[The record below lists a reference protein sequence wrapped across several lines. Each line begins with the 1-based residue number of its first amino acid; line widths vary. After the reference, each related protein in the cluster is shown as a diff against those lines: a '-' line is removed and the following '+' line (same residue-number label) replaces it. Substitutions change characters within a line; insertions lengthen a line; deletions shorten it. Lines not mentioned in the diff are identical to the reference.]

1 MSEIETQTV
10 KKRKIKTVPGWIK
23 ILRTVITAITSVI
36 LIFGICTAIFKLQT
50 KFSYV
55 NAYEKMV
62 KKTIKDELK
71 KYHYIPKDMRDY
83 DYDSIRK

>member
-23 ILRTVITAITSVI
+23 ILRTIITAITSII

-50 KFSYV
+50 KFSYT
-55 NAYEKMV
+55 NAYEAMV
-62 KKTIKDELK
+62 KKTIKEELK
-71 KYHYIPKDMRDY
+71 KYRYVPKNIRDY
-83 DYDSIRK
+83 DYDSVRK